1 MHDVLLQN
9 AHTYTQTNNRKKK
22 MNRVGAFRVANVQL
36 PATQRRVPHFATALL
51 ARLNPARADKRVC
64 VAYVGEVKN

>member
-1 MHDVLLQN
+1 
-9 AHTYTQTNNRKKK
+9 

-51 ARLNPARADKRVC
+51 ARLNPARADKRVR